1 MIESQINEIAERRR
15 QAVSRLRVFD
25 ASLWLGR
32 PQGFP
37 LAEEMDVAALNAAM
51 ADNFIGGGLVSHWRG
66 KIASP
71 QEGNAA
77 LLEAGLGEANDSLGA
92 IMTGL
97 PLFPRE
103 GGPLPVVGD
112 LPTCVRAVRVFPKT
126 HGFPLTDWVIGSLGK
141 WMIER
146 RLPLFVW
153 HTEVDWQELYSFAKA
168 LPKLAIVVES
178 QPRKIIYH
186 LRPLL
191 ALLRDCPN
199 THVEISNLTGP
210 AFELVLQ
217 HIGAERLIF
226 GSFLPVSDPLVPLG
240 LILDAEMSEADRT
253 LIAGGNLRRLIGG
266 GAA

>member
-1 MIESQINEIAERRR
+1 MIESRIKENTEHRRNHLR
-15 QAVSRLRVFD
+15 RLKVFD
-25 ASLWLGR
+25 ANLWLGR

-37 LAEEMDVAALNAAM
+37 LAEEMEMAALNAAM
-51 ADNFIGGGLVSHWRG
+51 ADHFIVGGLVSHWRG
-66 KIASP
+66 QTASP

-77 LLEAGLGEANDSLGA
+77 LEAGIESAGTNLYATL
-92 IMTGL
+92 TGL
-97 PLFPRE
+97 PLFPSE
-103 GGPLPVVGD
+103 GGPLPGLGD
-112 LPTCVRAVRVFPKT
+112 LPDRVRAVRVFPRT

-153 HTEVDWQELYSFAKA
+153 HTELDWPELYGLAKA
-168 LPKLAIVVES
+168 LPKLAIIVES

-191 ALLRDCPN
+191 AVMRDCPN
-199 THVEISNLTGP
+199 TYVEISNLTGP
-210 AFELVLQ
+210 GFELVLQ
-217 HIGAERLIF
+217 HVGAERLIF

-240 LILDAEMSEADRT
+240 IVLDTEMSDADRA

-266 GAA
+266 GAI